1 MLTSNA
7 EQHLPLLIGLQ
18 TLVVVFD
25 LLTII
30 QGCKWNIR
38 PAYDFYTIPLNASA
52 LRSSSRSLKQPCA
65 FSRVC
70 IPCGIHTSAP
80 PSLLTGRHLNQLQGS
95 VLSYRINHEFPFF
108 NISAKTY
115 DHYQNY
121 PEIHR
126 IP

>member
-1 MLTSNA
+1 M
-7 EQHLPLLIGLQ
+7 QKQYLPLLIGLQ

-38 PAYDFYTIPLNASA
+38 PAYDFYTISLDASA
-52 LRSSSRSLKQPCA
+52 LRSSSRSLKLPCA
-65 FSRVC
+65 SSCVC

-80 PSLLTGRHLNQLQGS
+80 PSLLVGRRLNQVQGS

-108 NISAKTY
+108 NISAKIY
-115 DHYQNY
+115 DHYQNH

-126 IP
+126 ILS